1 MPPLVI
7 ASAHTQG
14 TLVSFLQSFESCHGP
29 IAPFSYFTSRFYLCG
44 NVHVFFCDTYTKVWI
59 LLSCSAPSFPLI
71 LLNMYASL
79 SFSLFR
85 SHYSVNWR
93 CCIWG
98 LWWSSCSLP
107 LRPINRS
114 LIHASF
120 CLLHLHHWES
130 LVVAPQQVKWAF
142 SIQLMIISHSL
153 NLNVLQRVSFQCHP
167 PTFTHF
173 SAVIRQGSGTFSCK
187 DSLLLFLPRYLH
199 IFVESIL
206 LLRDWKVFL
215 APSWC

>member
-14 TLVSFLQSFESCHGP
+14 TLVSFLQSFESCHGLV
-29 IAPFSYFTSRFYLCG
+29 APFSYSTSCFYLCG
-44 NVHVFFCDTYTKVWI
+44 SIHIFFCTPTPKFEPCCLAVLPHFLSFFSVCM
-59 LLSCSAPSFPLI
+59 LLS
-71 LLNMYASL
+71 L
-79 SFSLFR
+79 SV
-85 SHYSVNWR
+85 SHYSINWR

-98 LWWSSCSLP
+98 FWWSSCSLP

-153 NLNVLQRVSFQCHP
+153 NLNVSRRASHCDAIP
-167 PTFTHF
+167 PH
-173 SAVIRQGSGTFSCK
+173 
-187 DSLLLFLPRYLH
+187 LH
-199 IFVESIL
+199 IFEPQFTKGVECWAAKIL
-206 LLRDWKVFL
+206 FCSFCLDICMHLLSRFCFSETGKSFL
-215 APSWC
+215 HPHDLS